1 MNICVDC
8 DASSRLAKFFAKDDE
23 ERWICI
29 PSLNLGT
36 LSTPGNE
43 DTPVH
48 PDYSAGMTLSVGS
61 GKLRI
66 LTDIS
71 NNVDWKILR
80 QLVATKNIEV
90 RHCRCIDMNLFLLP
104 QKQYG
109 MVLVKEYSGGYWK
122 GYFEDEI
129 VLFESDAY
137 DEQKSSRL
145 FSMFVELWEWA
156 ETITLQKLEMFLTL
170 AQKFPNFSLSEDEVP
185 AGTYLLLSSK
195 ADEACYH
202 GVFCSRL
209 KDELSSLE
217 ETVSFPYIM
226 GLDIPKD
233 AKYIV
238 HCDWIAES
246 KRLVVNWI
254 YAVDTSSQLDFDDF
268 LWEHVDGKN
277 GEFVVVRPNYIDDD
291 VSIYPTRTFH
301 FESPFPKMGAR
312 KIFMLSEVRCR
323 KRDEKR
329 LETLLNRKFK
339 MENGFKDCLL
349 NKPYRGTQCSSI

>member
-129 VLFESDAY
+129 VLFESDAF
-137 DEQKSSRL
+137 DGKKLNRL
-145 FSMFVELWEWA
+145 FSMFVDLWEWS
-156 ETITLQKLEMFLTL
+156 ETITKQKLEMFMTLT
-170 AQKFPNFSLSEDEVP
+170 QEFPSFSISEDKIP
-185 AGTYLLLSSK
+185 TGTYLLLSSK

-202 GVFCSRL
+202 GVFCSRI
-209 KDELSSLE
+209 KYAEDI
-217 ETVSFPYIM
+217 VSFPYMM
-226 GLDIPKD
+226 GLDIPKN
-233 AKYIV
+233 AKYTI

-246 KRLVVNWI
+246 KRLSINWI
-254 YAVDTSSQLDFDDF
+254 YAVDASNPLDFDNF
-268 LWEHVDGKN
+268 LWKHVDGKD
-277 GEFVVVRPNYIDDD
+277 GEFVVIRPNYIDDD
-291 VSIYPTRTFH
+291 SSIYPTRTFH
-301 FESPFPKMGAR
+301 FESPSPKMGAR

-339 MENGFKDCLL
+339 MENGFKEKL
-349 NKPYRGTQCSSI
+349 KSFTRRGTQCSSI

>member
-8 DASSRLAKFFAKDDE
+8 DANSRLAKFFAKDDE

-48 PDYSAGMTLSVGS
+48 PDYSTRMTLSVGA

-71 NNVDWKILR
+71 NNVDWKLLR
-80 QLVATKNIEV
+80 QLISTKNVEV
-90 RHCRCIDMNLFLLP
+90 RHCRCVDMSLFLLP
-104 QKQYG
+104 QRRYG
-109 MVLVKEYSGGYWK
+109 MTLVKTHNDSYSVGC
-122 GYFEDEI
+122 FEDEI
-129 VLFESDAY
+129 VLFESDAF
-137 DEQKSSRL
+137 DGKKLNRL
-145 FSMFVELWEWA
+145 FSMFVDLWEWS
-156 ETITLQKLEMFLTL
+156 ETITKQKLEMFMTLT
-170 AQKFPNFSLSEDEVP
+170 QEFPSFSISEDKIP
-185 AGTYLLLSSK
+185 TGTYLLLSSK

-202 GVFCSRL
+202 GVFCSRI
-209 KDELSSLE
+209 KYAEDI
-217 ETVSFPYIM
+217 VSFPYMM
-226 GLDIPKD
+226 GLDIPKN

-246 KRLVVNWI
+246 KRLSVNWI
-254 YAVDTSSQLDFDDF
+254 YAVDASNPLDFDNF
-268 LWEHVDGKN
+268 LWMHVYGKD
-277 GEFVVVRPNYIDDD
+277 GEFVVIRPNYIDDD
-291 VSIYPTRTFH
+291 SSIYPTRTFH
-301 FESPFPKMGAR
+301 FESPSPKMGAR

-339 MENGFKDCLL
+339 MENGFKENLKSFTRI
-349 NKPYRGTQCSSI
+349 N

>member
-1 MNICVDC
+1 MNICVDD
-8 DASSRLAKFFAKDDE
+8 DACSRLAKFFAKDDE

-48 PDYSAGMTLSVGS
+48 PDYSTRMTLSVGA

-71 NNVDWKILR
+71 NNVDWKLLR
-80 QLVATKNIEV
+80 QLISTKNVEV
-90 RHCRCIDMNLFLLP
+90 RHCRCVDMSLFLLP
-104 QKQYG
+104 QRRYG
-109 MVLVKEYSGGYWK
+109 MTLVKTHNDSYSVGC
-122 GYFEDEI
+122 FEDEI
-129 VLFESDAY
+129 VLFESDAF
-137 DEQKSSRL
+137 DGKKLNRL
-145 FSMFVELWEWA
+145 FSMFVDLWEWS
-156 ETITLQKLEMFLTL
+156 ETITKQKLEMFMTLT
-170 AQKFPNFSLSEDEVP
+170 QEFPSFSISEDKIP
-185 AGTYLLLSSK
+185 TGTYLLLSSK

-202 GVFCSRL
+202 GVFCSRI
-209 KDELSSLE
+209 KYAEDI
-217 ETVSFPYIM
+217 VSFPYMM
-226 GLDIPKD
+226 GLDIPKN

-246 KRLVVNWI
+246 KRLSVNWI
-254 YAVDTSSQLDFDDF
+254 YAVDASNPLDFDNF
-268 LWEHVDGKN
+268 LWMHVDGKD
-277 GEFVVVRPNYIDDD
+277 GEFVVIRPNYIDDD
-291 VSIYPTRTFH
+291 SSIYPTRTFH
-301 FESPFPKMGAR
+301 FESPSPKMGAR

-339 MENGFKDCLL
+339 MENGFKENLKSFTRI
-349 NKPYRGTQCSSI
+349 N

>member
-1 MNICVDC
+1 MNICIDG

-109 MVLVKEYSGGYWK
+109 MVLVKEYSGSYWI

-137 DEQKSSRL
+137 DGQKSSRL

-217 ETVSFPYIM
+217 ESVSFPYIM

-291 VSIYPTRTFH
+291 VSIYPTRVFH
-301 FESPFPKMGAR
+301 FELPSPEIAAR
-312 KIFMLSEVRCR
+312 KVFILSEVKCR
-323 KRDEKR
+323 KRDAKR
-329 LETLLNRKFK
+329 LETLLNRKLKIESGLREKLFQK
-339 MENGFKDCLL
+339 SFIQIE
-349 NKPYRGTQCSSI
+349 

>member
-1 MNICVDC
+1 MNICVDD
-8 DASSRLAKFFAKDDE
+8 DACSRLAKFFTKDDE

-43 DTPVH
+43 NTHVH
-48 PDYSAGMTLSVGS
+48 PDYSAGMTLSVGA

-71 NNVDWKILR
+71 NNVDWKLLR
-80 QLVATKNIEV
+80 QLISTKNVEV
-90 RHCRCIDMNLFLLP
+90 RHCRCVDMSLFLLP
-104 QKQYG
+104 QRRYG
-109 MVLVKEYSGGYWK
+109 MTLVKKYNDSYSV

-129 VLFESDAY
+129 VLFESDAF
-137 DEQKSSRL
+137 DGEKHNRL
-145 FSMFVELWEWA
+145 FSMFIELWDWA
-156 ETITLQKLEMFLTL
+156 ETITVQKLEMFLAL
-170 AQKFPNFSLSEDEVP
+170 AQKSPNFSLSGDEVP

-195 ADEACYH
+195 ADDACYH

-209 KDELSSLE
+209 KYAEDI
-217 ETVSFPYIM
+217 VSFPYMM

-246 KRLVVNWI
+246 KRLFVNWI
-254 YAVDTSSQLDFDDF
+254 YAVDASNPIDFDNF
-268 LWEHVDGKN
+268 LWKHVDGKD
-277 GEFVVVRPNYIDDD
+277 GEFVVIRPNYIDDD
-291 VSIYPTRTFH
+291 SSIYPTRAFH
-301 FESPFPKMGAR
+301 FELSSPKMAAR
-312 KIFMLSEVRCR
+312 KVFMLAEVKCR

-329 LETLLNRKFK
+329 LETILNRKFK
-339 MENGFKDCLL
+339 MENGFRDCLL
-349 NKPYRGTQCSSI
+349 NKPYRGIQCNSI

>member
-36 LSTPGNE
+36 LSTPGKEN
-43 DTPVH
+43 TPVH
-48 PDYSAGMTLSVGS
+48 PDYSAGMTLSVGA

-71 NNVDWKILR
+71 NNVDWKLLR
-80 QLVATKNIEV
+80 QLISTKNVEV
-90 RHCRCIDMNLFLLP
+90 RHCRCVDMSLFLLP
-104 QKQYG
+104 QRRYG
-109 MVLVKEYSGGYWK
+109 MTLVKKYNDSYSV

-129 VLFESDAY
+129 VLFESDAF
-137 DEQKSSRL
+137 DGEKHNRL
-145 FSMFVELWEWA
+145 FSMFVELWDWA
-156 ETITLQKLEMFLTL
+156 ETITVQKLEMFLAL
-170 AQKFPNFSLSEDEVP
+170 AQKSPNFSLSGDEVP
-185 AGTYLLLSSK
+185 AGTYLILSSK

-291 VSIYPTRTFH
+291 VSIYPTRVFH
-301 FESPFPKMGAR
+301 FELPSLEIAAR
-312 KIFMLSEVRCR
+312 KVFILSEVKCR
-323 KRDEKR
+323 KRDAKR
-329 LETLLNRKFK
+329 LETLLNRKLKIESGLREKLFQK
-339 MENGFKDCLL
+339 SFIQIE
-349 NKPYRGTQCSSI
+349 